1 MPVFFASELLLYKSY
16 MNNGISQWG
25 EYSISWSEIPTSGIF
40 FEKKKQSG
48 KEVVMMKALSEKYF
62 LDLISNICYFDISFG

>member
-1 MPVFFASELLLYKSY
+1 MVGNPHLRNFFR
-16 MNNGISQWG
+16 
-25 EYSISWSEIPTSGIF
+25 
-40 FEKKKQSG
+40 KKKQSG